1 MHEKFRQFAV
11 GSSDKLYIIAND
23 LETFGVDSVIAG
35 AVHHFSVRSS
45 LKQDDRNAADAIR
58 VAAIML
64 LPENQGAVSGIL
76 KGVKDTRAKSD
87 QCVDPSLAWAIQ
99 AVKTFQDESFVVPMP
114 ADISKSCKQQQ
125 IIIMEPRKGRRR
137 GR

>member
-1 MHEKFRQFAV
+1 M
-11 GSSDKLYIIAND
+11 
-23 LETFGVDSVIAG
+23 
-35 AVHHFSVRSS
+35 RSS

-64 LPENQGAVSGIL
+64 LPENQGTVSGIL

-99 AVKTFQDESFVVPMP
+99 AVKTFQDESFVVPLP
-114 ADISKSCKQQQ
+114 ADINPADVQGIDPNAIDRFAKENRDGKWFLDTWKHYLKRKDKSAIGRCVSFERWFRKVGCQ
-125 IIIMEPRKGRRR
+125 IL
-137 GR
+137 